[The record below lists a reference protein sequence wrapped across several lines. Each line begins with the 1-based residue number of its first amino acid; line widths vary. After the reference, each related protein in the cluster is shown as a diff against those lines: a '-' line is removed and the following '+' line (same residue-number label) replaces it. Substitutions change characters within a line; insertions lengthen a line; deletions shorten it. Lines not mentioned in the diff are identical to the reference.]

1 MITKPPQNE
10 YEKQIYTIC
19 SNIPK
24 LPEGEKAIIY
34 DFATKYIPD
43 KCIIDFEEIN
53 LEKYIHN
60 IIIIYNKH
68 KNSPV
73 IDLVNTFINKFHLEI
88 RENKKLY
95 LEGTGSLDCKKIVI

>member
-10 YEKQIYTIC
+10 YEKQIYIIC
-19 SNIPK
+19 SDIPK

-34 DFATKYIPD
+34 DFATKFIPD
-43 KCIIDFEEIN
+43 KCVIDFEEIN

-73 IDLVNTFINKFHLEI
+73 IDLVNTFINKFHLE
-88 RENKKLY
+88 RKEDKKQY
-95 LEGTGSLDCKKIVI
+95 LGCNNGTD

>member
-19 SNIPK
+19 SDIPK

-34 DFATKYIPD
+34 DFATKFIPD
-43 KCIIDFEEIN
+43 KCVIDFEEIN

-68 KNSPV
+68 KSSP
-73 IDLVNTFINKFHLEI
+73 IMNLVNMFINKFHLEI
-88 RENKKLY
+88 SEDKKQY
-95 LEGTGSLDCKKIVI
+95 LGGNNGTD

>member
-19 SNIPK
+19 SDIPK

-34 DFATKYIPD
+34 DFATKFIPD
-43 KCIIDFEEIN
+43 KCVIDFDEIN

-68 KNSPV
+68 KSSP
-73 IDLVNTFINKFHLEI
+73 IMNLVNMFINKFHLEI
-88 RENKKLY
+88 KEDKKKY
-95 LEGTGSLDCKKIVI
+95 LGGNNGTD